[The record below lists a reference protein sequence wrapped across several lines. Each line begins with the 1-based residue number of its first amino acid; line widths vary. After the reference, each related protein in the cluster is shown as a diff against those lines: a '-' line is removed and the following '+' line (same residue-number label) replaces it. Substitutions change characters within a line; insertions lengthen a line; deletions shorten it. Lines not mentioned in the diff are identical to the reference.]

1 MFFLLDET
9 SNNIWKTN
17 CFVVF
22 WAIQGDSRQD
32 TQTQSPDL
40 CPPGQR
46 TTENSTVHPFLMSLS
61 FPLPSLL
68 ASPALQ
74 PGDHTGRNRSVMLG
88 GGPYFLRGGSKD
100 YHPSCLFYSLWWMMD
115 NVNQALIW
123 LCFIFTKYFH
133 IYYPTHHSYP
143 KPARLAGTP
152 LYR

>member
-1 MFFLLDET
+1 MRQVIAFERPIVLLCFEPSKET
-9 SNNIWKTN
+9 PGRTLRLSLLIY
-17 CFVVF
+17 VP
-22 WAIQGDSRQD
+22 QGRE
-32 TQTQSPDL
+32 L
-40 CPPGQR
+40 LKIALFI
-46 TTENSTVHPFLMSLS
+46 PFSLSLS

-88 GGPYFLRGGSKD
+88 GGPYFLRGRSKD
-100 YHPSCLFYSLWWMMD
+100 YDPSCSFYSLWWMMG